1 MLHEKDINK
10 NERFV
15 YYHKLDKS
23 FTFLSVQHFMLQ
35 ED

>member
-1 MLHEKDINK
+1 MKKLLIK

-23 FTFLSVQHFMLQ
+23 FTFLSVQHFTLQ